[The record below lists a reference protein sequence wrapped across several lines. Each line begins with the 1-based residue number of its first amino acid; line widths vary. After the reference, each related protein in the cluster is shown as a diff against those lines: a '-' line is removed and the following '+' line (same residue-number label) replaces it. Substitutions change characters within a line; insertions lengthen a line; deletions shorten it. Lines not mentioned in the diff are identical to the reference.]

1 MVARDHYFVLGIPQ
15 TEMIAR
21 VPGSVDGDPFPP
33 CQLYDFRI
41 HHCDARRGS
50 AKPFALVHAYLF
62 PGFNVGSQG
71 RFAFRAPRGSAAS
84 LPRGFAFGYGLIQ
97 IVFGADGG
105 FGV

>member
-15 TEMIAR
+15 TEMIAC
-21 VPGSVDGDPFPP
+21 VPGRVDGDPFPS

-41 HHCDARRGS
+41 HYRDTRRGR
-50 AKPFALVHAYLF
+50 AEPLALVHAYLF
-62 PGFNVGSQG
+62 PRFNVGSQR
-71 RFAFRAPRGSAAS
+71 RFALRAPRGSAAS

-97 IVFGADGG
+97 VVFGAYGG